1 MKLVIFG
8 LTISSS
14 WGNGHATVWRGLCRE
29 LAHLRH
35 QVIFFEKNV
44 SYYAAHRDFHEIPG
58 GKLILYDAW
67 SEALCHARRHLAD
80 ADVAIVTS
88 YCPDGIAAAEIV
100 VASRPLKVFYDLD
113 TPVTLERIESGHS
126 VGYIGASG
134 LRDFDI
140 VLSFTGG
147 RALSGLQSRLGARR
161 AVALYGSVDP
171 DVHRPVTAR
180 ESYRADL
187 SYIGTYAED
196 RQAMLNALFL
206 EAARRLPERRFL
218 IAGAQYPP
226 AFSWLPNLFFVR
238 HIAPPDHPA
247 LYSSSRLTL
256 NVTRRAMAQ
265 AGYCPSGRL
274 FEAAACGTPIV
285 TDYWRALP
293 GARAGARS
301 RSIAPREGRGNWKPF
316 LIALRLASR
325 RRLRAQQKTAVSCG
339 EKSECGELFRRRA
352 PDAGF
357 NRWRFLRNCCRWG
370 ADSMARPS
378 DRGRSANTSW
388 NAWFGPA
395 PVASASLSRQ
405 VNVTFSNTT
414 APASGPRACVMWCS
428 RKRQVCAMRCSA
440 RCR

>member
-29 LAHLRH
+29 LAHRGH

-44 SYYAAHRDFHEIPG
+44 AYYAAHRDFYEIAG
-58 GKLILYDAW
+58 GKLILYDTW
-67 SEALCHARRHLAD
+67 RDALSQARQHLAD
-80 ADVAIVTS
+80 ADVAMVTS
-88 YCPDGIAAAEIV
+88 YCPDGIAATELVI
-100 VASRPLKVFYDLD
+100 ASRPMKVFYDLD
-113 TPVTLERIESGHS
+113 TPVTLEQIESGHG

-147 RALSGLQSRLGARR
+147 RALIELQSRLDAKR

-171 DVHRPVTAR
+171 EVHRPVPAR

-196 RQAMLNALFL
+196 RQATLNALFL
-206 EAARRLPERRFL
+206 EPARQLPERRFL

-226 AFSWLPNLFFVR
+226 AFAWQPNLFFVR

-265 AGYCPSGRL
+265 AGHCPSGRL

-285 TDYWRALP
+285 TDYWDGLESFFQPGEEILVADRTAEVMTALELSDDQLGRIAGRARQ
-293 GARAGARS
+293 RAMEEHCA
-301 RSIAPREGRGNWKPF
+301 A
-316 LIALRLASR
+316 
-325 RRLRAQQKTAVSCG
+325 
-339 EKSECGELFRRRA
+339 RRA
-352 PDAGF
+352 RQLEAILDSVAAGEPKT
-357 NRWRFLRNCCRWG
+357 L
-370 ADSMARPS
+370 A
-378 DRGRSANTSW
+378 
-388 NAWFGPA
+388 
-395 PVASASLSRQ
+395 
-405 VNVTFSNTT
+405 
-414 APASGPRACVMWCS
+414 APAED
-428 RKRQVCAMRCSA
+428 
-440 RCR
+440 CRLVEGEV

>member
-29 LAHLRH
+29 LARLGH

-44 SYYAAHRDFHEIPG
+44 AYYAAHRDFHDIPG
-58 GKLILYDAW
+58 GKLILYETW
-67 SEALCHARRHLAD
+67 SEALSQARQHLAD
-80 ADVAIVTS
+80 AEVAMVTS
-88 YCPDGIAAAEIV
+88 YCPDGIAATEV
-100 VASRPLKVFYDLD
+100 VVSSRPLRVFYDLD
-113 TPVTLERIESGHS
+113 TPVTLERIEAGHG

-147 RALSGLQSRLGARR
+147 RALLELQSRLGAKR

-171 DVHRPVTAR
+171 AVHRPVMAR

-187 SYIGTYAED
+187 SYIGTYADD

-206 EAARRLPERRFL
+206 EPARRLPERRFL

-226 AFSWLPNLFFVR
+226 AFAWLQNLFFVR

-265 AGYCPSGRL
+265 SGYCPSGRL
-274 FEAAACGTPIV
+274 FEAAACGTPVV
-285 TDYWRALP
+285 TDCWDGLESFFQPGEEILVATQTADVMAALELSDAQLARIAGRARQ
-293 GARAGARS
+293 RAMEEHCA
-301 RSIAPREGRGNWKPF
+301 A
-316 LIALRLASR
+316 
-325 RRLRAQQKTAVSCG
+325 
-339 EKSECGELFRRRA
+339 RRA
-352 PDAGF
+352 RQLEAILDSVAAHGPEPLVGAAE
-357 NRWRFLRNCCRWG
+357 NCRVLRG
-370 ADSMARPS
+370 EA
-378 DRGRSANTSW
+378 
-388 NAWFGPA
+388 
-395 PVASASLSRQ
+395 
-405 VNVTFSNTT
+405 
-414 APASGPRACVMWCS
+414 
-428 RKRQVCAMRCSA
+428 
-440 RCR
+440 

>member
-29 LAHLRH
+29 LAQLRH

-44 SYYAAHRDFHEIPG
+44 PYYAAHRDFHEIPG

-67 SEALCHARRHLAD
+67 SEALADARHHLAD

-113 TPVTLERIESGHS
+113 TPVTLERIEAGHS
-126 VGYIGASG
+126 IGYIGASG

-147 RALSGLQSRLGARR
+147 GALLGLQSRLGAKR

-171 DVHRPVTAR
+171 DVHRPVEAR
-180 ESYRADL
+180 ERYRADL
-187 SYIGTYAED
+187 SYIGTYADD

-206 EAARRLPERRFL
+206 EPARRLPERRFL

-265 AGYCPSGRL
+265 AGHCPSGRL

-285 TDYWRALP
+285 TDYWEGLESFFQPGEEILVARRTTDVLAALELSDDQLARIATRA
-293 GARAGARS
+293 
-301 RSIAPREGRGNWKPF
+301 
-316 LIALRLASR
+316 
-325 RRLRAQQKTAVSCG
+325 
-339 EKSECGELFRRRA
+339 RRRA
-352 PDAGF
+352 LEEHCA
-357 NRWRFLRNCCRWG
+357 
-370 ADSMARPS
+370 AR
-378 DRGRSANTSW
+378 RARQLEAILEC
-388 NAWFGPA
+388 
-395 PVASASLSRQ
+395 VA
-405 VNVTFSNTT
+405 
-414 APASGPRACVMWCS
+414 ASGPETLAGT
-428 RKRQVCAMRCSA
+428 AGD
-440 RCR
+440 CRLLRGEV

>member
-29 LAHLRH
+29 LARLGH

-44 SYYAAHRDFHEIPG
+44 AYYAAHRDFHDIPG
-58 GKLILYDAW
+58 GKLILYETW
-67 SEALCHARRHLAD
+67 SEALSQARQHLAD
-80 ADVAIVTS
+80 AEVAMVTS
-88 YCPDGIAAAEIV
+88 YCPDGIAATEV
-100 VASRPLKVFYDLD
+100 VVSSRPLRVFYDLD
-113 TPVTLERIESGHS
+113 TPVTLERIEAGHG

-147 RALSGLQSRLGARR
+147 RALLELQSRLGAKR

-171 DVHRPVTAR
+171 AVHRPVTAR

-187 SYIGTYAED
+187 SYIGTYADD

-206 EAARRLPERRFL
+206 EPARRLPERRFL

-226 AFSWLPNLFFVR
+226 AFAWLQNLFFVR

-265 AGYCPSGRL
+265 SGYCPSGRL
-274 FEAAACGTPIV
+274 FEAAACGTPVV
-285 TDYWRALP
+285 TDCWDGLESFFQPGEEILVATQTADVMAALELSDAQLARIAGRARQ
-293 GARAGARS
+293 RAMEEHCA
-301 RSIAPREGRGNWKPF
+301 A
-316 LIALRLASR
+316 
-325 RRLRAQQKTAVSCG
+325 
-339 EKSECGELFRRRA
+339 RRA
-352 PDAGF
+352 RQLEAILDSVAAHGPEPLVGAAE
-357 NRWRFLRNCCRWG
+357 NCRVLRG
-370 ADSMARPS
+370 EA
-378 DRGRSANTSW
+378 
-388 NAWFGPA
+388 
-395 PVASASLSRQ
+395 
-405 VNVTFSNTT
+405 
-414 APASGPRACVMWCS
+414 
-428 RKRQVCAMRCSA
+428 
-440 RCR
+440 

>member
-29 LAHLRH
+29 LAHLGH

-44 SYYAAHRDFHEIPG
+44 AYYAAHRDFHEVPG
-58 GKLILYDAW
+58 GKLILYDTW
-67 SEALCHARRHLAD
+67 SDALAQARQHLAD
-80 ADVAIVTS
+80 ADVAMVTS
-88 YCPDGIAAAEIV
+88 YCPDGIAAAELV
-100 VASRPLKVFYDLD
+100 MASRPLKVFYDLD
-113 TPVTLERIESGHS
+113 TPVTLEQIESGQG

-147 RALSGLQSRLGARR
+147 RALTELQTRLGARR

-171 DVHRPVTAR
+171 DVHRPVAAR

-206 EAARRLPERRFL
+206 EPARRLPERRFL

-226 AFSWLPNLFFVR
+226 AFTWLQNLFFVR

-265 AGYCPSGRL
+265 AGHCPSGRL

-285 TDYWRALP
+285 TDYWDGLESFFQPGEEILVAHQTTDVLAALELSDDQLGRIAGRARQRAIEEHCAVRR
-293 GARAGARS
+293 ARQLEAILDSVAADEPETLAGAAEDYRLL
-301 RSIAPREGRGNWKPF
+301 RGE
-316 LIALRLASR
+316 
-325 RRLRAQQKTAVSCG
+325 V
-339 EKSECGELFRRRA
+339 
-352 PDAGF
+352 
-357 NRWRFLRNCCRWG
+357 
-370 ADSMARPS
+370 
-378 DRGRSANTSW
+378 
-388 NAWFGPA
+388 
-395 PVASASLSRQ
+395 
-405 VNVTFSNTT
+405 
-414 APASGPRACVMWCS
+414 
-428 RKRQVCAMRCSA
+428 
-440 RCR
+440 

>member
-29 LAHLRH
+29 LAHLGH

-44 SYYAAHRDFHEIPG
+44 AYYAAHRDFHEIPG
-58 GKLILYDAW
+58 GKLILYNTWSDAL
-67 SEALCHARRHLAD
+67 SQARQHLAD
-80 ADVAIVTS
+80 ADVAMVTS
-88 YCPDGIAAAEIV
+88 YCSDGIAATDLV
-100 VASRPLKVFYDLD
+100 MGSQPLKVFYDLD
-113 TPVTLERIESGHS
+113 TPVTLEQIESGHG
-126 VGYIGASG
+126 VTYIGASG

-147 RALSGLQSRLGARR
+147 RALTELQTRLGAKR

-171 DVHRPVTAR
+171 DVHRPVAAR

-206 EAARRLPERRFL
+206 EPARRLPERRFL

-226 AFSWLPNLFFVR
+226 AFTWLQNLFFVR

-265 AGYCPSGRL
+265 AGHCPSGRL

-285 TDYWRALP
+285 TDYWDGLESFFRPGEEILVADQTADVLAALELSDDQLGRIAGRARQRAMEEHCAAKR
-293 GARAGARS
+293 ARQLETILDS
-301 RSIAPREGRGNWKPF
+301 
-316 LIALRLASR
+316 
-325 RRLRAQQKTAVSCG
+325 V
-339 EKSECGELFRRRA
+339 A
-352 PDAGF
+352 PDEPETLA
-357 NRWRFLRNCCRWG
+357 
-370 ADSMARPS
+370 
-378 DRGRSANTSW
+378 
-388 NAWFGPA
+388 GPA
-395 PVASASLSRQ
+395 EDYRLLRGEV
-405 VNVTFSNTT
+405 
-414 APASGPRACVMWCS
+414 
-428 RKRQVCAMRCSA
+428 
-440 RCR
+440 

>member
-29 LAHLRH
+29 LARLGH

-44 SYYAAHRDFHEIPG
+44 AYYAAHRDFHDIPG
-58 GKLILYDAW
+58 GKLILYETW
-67 SEALCHARRHLAD
+67 SEALSQARQHLAD
-80 ADVAIVTS
+80 AEVAMVTS
-88 YCPDGIAAAEIV
+88 YCPDGIAATEV
-100 VASRPLKVFYDLD
+100 VVSSRPLRVFYDLD
-113 TPVTLERIESGHS
+113 TPVTLERIEAGHG

-147 RALSGLQSRLGARR
+147 RALLELQSRLGAKR

-171 DVHRPVTAR
+171 AVHRPVMAR

-187 SYIGTYAED
+187 SYIGTYADD

-206 EAARRLPERRFL
+206 EPARRLPERRFL

-226 AFSWLPNLFFVR
+226 AFAWLQNLFFVR

-265 AGYCPSGRL
+265 SGYCPSGRL
-274 FEAAACGTPIV
+274 FEAAACGTPVV
-285 TDYWRALP
+285 TDCWDGLESFFQPGEEILVATQTADVMAALELSDAQLARIAG
-293 GARAGARS
+293 GARQ
-301 RSIAPREGRGNWKPF
+301 
-316 LIALRLASR
+316 
-325 RRLRAQQKTAVSCG
+325 RAMEEHCAA
-339 EKSECGELFRRRA
+339 RRA
-352 PDAGF
+352 RQLEAILDSVAAHRPEPLVGAAE
-357 NRWRFLRNCCRWG
+357 NCRVLRG
-370 ADSMARPS
+370 EA
-378 DRGRSANTSW
+378 
-388 NAWFGPA
+388 
-395 PVASASLSRQ
+395 
-405 VNVTFSNTT
+405 
-414 APASGPRACVMWCS
+414 
-428 RKRQVCAMRCSA
+428 
-440 RCR
+440 

>member
-29 LAHLRH
+29 LALLRH

-44 SYYAAHRDFHEIPG
+44 PYYAAHRDFHEIPR
-58 GKLILYDAW
+58 GKLILYDTW
-67 SEALCHARRHLAD
+67 SDALSRVRHHLAD
-80 ADVAIVTS
+80 ADVAMVTS

-113 TPVTLERIESGHS
+113 TPVTLERIEAGHS
-126 VGYIGASG
+126 VDYIGASG

-147 RALSGLQSRLGARR
+147 RALSGLHNRLGARR
-161 AVALYGSVDP
+161 AIALYGSVDP
-171 DVHRPVTAR
+171 HVHRPVAPR

-206 EAARRLPERRFL
+206 EPARRLPKRRFL

-226 AFSWLPNLFFVR
+226 AFSWFPNLFFVR

-265 AGYCPSGRL
+265 AGHCPSGRL

-285 TDYWRALP
+285 TDYWEGLESFFEPGEEILVADQTEDVLAALELSDDQLSRIAARARGRALEEHC
-293 GARAGARS
+293 AA
-301 RSIAPREGRGNWKPF
+301 
-316 LIALRLASR
+316 
-325 RRLRAQQKTAVSCG
+325 
-339 EKSECGELFRRRA
+339 RRA
-352 PDAGF
+352 RQLEAILDCVAAIGPETHPGTTEDC
-357 NRWRFLRNCCRWG
+357 RLLRG
-370 ADSMARPS
+370 E
-378 DRGRSANTSW
+378 
-388 NAWFGPA
+388 
-395 PVASASLSRQ
+395 V
-405 VNVTFSNTT
+405 
-414 APASGPRACVMWCS
+414 
-428 RKRQVCAMRCSA
+428 
-440 RCR
+440 